1 MDRCCPD
8 RCSGMRSSIDTAPWG
23 RSSSL
28 WGCTDTPDTGLNRKN
43 MLTGIATKLF
53 RIVKG
58 DTACSICS
66 GRNNSCWDSWCSS
79 LMSLDNSRRSSHTS
93 NTRWKILG
101 PSRNI
106 GLGMRLSSFG
116 CIDIGLPGR
125 RCSWSRFRCT
135 GRMDWC
141 KECRRFVQDR
151 SLRGSCWTSIYFG
164 IEIVTGCS
172 SCRKW
177 M

>member
-43 MLTGIATKLF
+43 MSSKLF

-58 DTACSICS
+58 GTACSICS
-66 GRNNSCWDSWCSS
+66 GRSNSCWGSWCSS
-79 LMSLDNSRRSSHTS
+79 LTSLDSSRRSSHTS
-93 NTRWKILG
+93 NKRWKIPG
-101 PSRNI
+101 PCRNKR
-106 GLGMRLSSFG
+106 LGMRLCSFG

-135 GRMDWC
+135 GRTEWC
-141 KECRRFVQDR
+141 KECRYFFRDR
-151 SLRGSCWTSIYFG
+151 NLRGSY
-164 IEIVTGCS
+164 
-172 SCRKW
+172 
-177 M
+177 